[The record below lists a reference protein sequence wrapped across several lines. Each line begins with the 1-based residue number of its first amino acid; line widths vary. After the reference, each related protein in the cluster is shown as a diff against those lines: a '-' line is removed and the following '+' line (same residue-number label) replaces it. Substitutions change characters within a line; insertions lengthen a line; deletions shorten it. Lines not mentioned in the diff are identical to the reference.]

1 MGQAEGEE
9 EWVEQP
15 SLSSTFGDT
24 RIPGEG
30 RMEVSIPLTELNFQL
45 LDESRHKAQ
54 GSHPPF

>member
-15 SLSSTFGDT
+15 SLSSTFGNT

-45 LDESRHKAQ
+45 LDESRHKA
-54 GSHPPF
+54 HKA